1 MDKITVSLLIWERLV
16 LGKVVGSLPAGS
28 ATIGSLRQGQKI
40 MGILEL
46 TEDEKREAKFRID
59 SYGNSHWGAVEP
71 KPIDFTFADHEFL
84 KKAVAA
90 YDSWPSG
97 DALAS
102 SLALAEKFGL

>member
-1 MDKITVSLLIWERLV
+1 MDKITVSLLVWERLV
-16 LGKVVGSLPAGS
+16 LGKVVGSLPAGQ

-46 TEDEKREAKFRID
+46 TEDEKKEAKFRID
-59 SYGNSHWGAVEP
+59 SDGNSRWDAVDP
-71 KPIDFTFADHEFL
+71 KPIEFSFSDHEFL
-84 KKAVAA
+84 KNAVRN

-102 SLALAEKFGL
+102 SLALADKILG